1 MEQVDK
7 INELIAEAEKYAFS
21 NNCYSVEHGTYSM
34 ASVEM
39 QAWIAECE
47 DFIISIYGEQ
57 SAPWRVFS
65 RFNRDKL
72 DGNYQNTFD
81 KQKNIIVSALSAC
94 LRITPKNT
102 KEPEEIIN
110 TLNNNS
116 DLNLKQV
123 FIVHGHNEEV
133 KIKVARFI
141 EKLGFEPI
149 ILHEQASSGSTIIE
163 KIEEYSNVGFGIVL
177 YTPCDI
183 GGKQTDS
190 PELKS
195 RARQNVVFEHGY
207 LIGKIGRNNVCA
219 LVQGEIE
226 TPNDIS
232 GVVYVSMDKAD
243 AWHIQIARELK
254 HSGYNVDMNKII

>member
-1 MEQVDK
+1 MTEK
-7 INELIAEAEKYAFS
+7 NKKANELITEAEKYQFQ
-21 NNCYSVEHGTYSM
+21 NNCYSVSHGTFSR
-34 ASVEM
+34 AGVEM
-39 QAWIAECE
+39 QAWIADCE
-47 DFIISIYGEQ
+47 DFILSNYGEE
-57 SAPWRVFS
+57 SAPWRVYE

-72 DGNYQNTFD
+72 DGNYQDTFD
-81 KQKNIIVSALSAC
+81 KQKNLIVSALTSC
-94 LRITPKNT
+94 LRINPTQNRAIKP
-102 KEPEEIIN
+102 
-110 TLNNNS
+110 NNHKLDS
-116 DLNLKQV
+116 SKV

-141 EKLGFEPI
+141 DKMDFEPI

-163 KIEEYSNVGFGIVL
+163 KIEEYSNVGFGIIL
-177 YTPCDI
+177 YTNCDI

-219 LVQGEIE
+219 LVQGDIE

-232 GVVYVSMDKAD
+232 GVVYVTMDDAD
-243 AWHIQIARELK
+243 AWQIQIAKELK
-254 HSGYNVDMNKII
+254 KAGYEIDMNKII